1 MAKRKTGRLAAGIT
15 GAGLGIAAGAALGAY
30 VLNPSGAGISLGGGS
45 AAEERDAARV
55 EAEQQ
60 SQRAEEANRII
71 EPMVGEVVRDALA
84 DVPVVVVATPD
95 ASNEQVQAA
104 TDTLRAAGAPDAG
117 VLRLTDK
124 FLSADGADQL
134 KDIVNTSL
142 PADVQLDPE
151 RRDPGRQA
159 GQALAPVLELGAD
172 GGERASA
179 EDRKLLLGSLR
190 DGGFIDYEDGTLRP
204 AQAVL
209 IVGNA
214 GTVSADSGADK
225 RFGST
230 LVADL
235 AEALAEGFDGGAAA
249 PAEGEAGA
257 EGEQGNAAE
266 GDGAVNAGA
275 KSGRVVVATDPAG
288 AGEDGLLSVLAERGF
303 GKAEREASEGE
314 NADGGSGANGALKR
328 VSVVSVVSDPA
339 GQVGIVKG
347 VKGE

>member
-30 VLNPSGAGISLGGGS
+30 VLNPAGAGISLGGGS

-209 IVGNA
+209 LVGNA

-235 AEALAEGFDGGAAA
+235 VEALAEGFDGGAA
-249 PAEGEAGA
+249 PALDEGEA
-257 EGEQGNAAE
+257 
-266 GDGAVNAGA
+266 GAVNAGA
-275 KSGRVVVATDPAG
+275 KSGQVVVATDPAG
-288 AGEDGLLSVLAERGF
+288 AGEDGLLSVLAERGV
-303 GKAEREASEGE
+303 GKAEGEASEGE
-314 NADGGSGANGALKR
+314 NADDGSGANGALKR